1 MGARR
6 AARYGRAP
14 GIPVLHPA
22 IAPAQAQEHT
32 PRPATLDTST
42 RTLEERHTHS
52 GTSPLGQGGLA
63 ILALRKLH
71 RQPCCFH
78 LYPVT
83 APLGVHENCVL
94 NL

>member
-6 AARYGRAP
+6 AARYGRVP
-14 GIPVLHPA
+14 GIPALHPA
-22 IAPAQAQEHT
+22 ILPAQAQDHA
-32 PRPATLDTST
+32 PRPVTPDTTT
-42 RTLEERHTHS
+42 RTLEERHAHYER
-52 GTSPLGQGGLA
+52 SPLGQEGLA

-83 APLGVHENCVL
+83 APLGVRGSCSL